1 VTAPREIPLRE
12 IRIRAS
18 RSSGPGGQ
26 NVNKVET
33 RIEAE
38 WNVDASDA
46 FTSSEKARIRAALGR
61 RVTGDG
67 TIRVAS
73 QRHRSQARN
82 REAAVERLRALVA
95 GALRPRRSRVETR
108 PTRASKEVRLEEK
121 KRRSAVKRLR
131 GSGSLEDG

>member
-1 VTAPREIPLRE
+1 MTAPREIPLRE

-33 RIEAE
+33 RVEAE
-38 WNVDASDA
+38 WNLDASDV
-46 FTSSEKARIRAALGR
+46 FSNPEKARIRDVLGR
-61 RVTGDG
+61 RVAADG

-73 QRHRSQARN
+73 QRHRSQVRN
-82 REAAVERLRALVA
+82 REAAVERLRALVS
-95 GALRPRRSRVETR
+95 GALRPRRARVETR
-108 PTRASKEVRLEEK
+108 PTRASKEARLTRK

-131 GSGSLEDG
+131 GVASLEDR